1 MPNPGPGLAERRLNV
16 MESRAARGA
25 AHADTKKSFGLDWK
39 SLKSNTS
46 KLEGKEN
53 ELVRNKEAV
62 KNRPL
67 TVQGHPVHD
76 TGNRKV
82 ERKTEGRKVDSQ
94 SSSSASVVKTAMTAA
109 APKKC
114 PVHGGD
120 TGSRTHAAA
129 ADKKPG
135 KLDYLS
141 KQLKSPS
148 LLSRTLTKKS
158 DDRTTNNEMGHKN
171 NTLKEKPKQTSSTDT
186 FAPRRP
192 ERSSI
197 RRHKSSTTINS
208 NNSSSSTE
216 QEQQHFQR
224 RWSFRL
230 PHTMKQPSSSSSGQ
244 AVSARPPPAQ
254 PDSSLTSS
262 SLSLLP
268 PPPPS
273 SAPSSS
279 SSSSSS
285 GLWGG
290 PLKIPDYFRVGDRA
304 RQ

>member
-1 MPNPGPGLAERRLNV
+1 MDTATTATRPGPSPATRPGPGPGLAERRLNV

-67 TVQGHPVHD
+67 TVQVRLHFPMLSSLCKMIYFLPVQGQPVHD

-129 ADKKPG
+129 ADKKVTWRPG
-135 KLDYLS
+135 IYFCNYSNCLLTIYHRCI
-141 KQLKSPS
+141 QLVSGFLALVFINLNYASCFLIDLFS
-148 LLSRTLTKKS
+148 L
-158 DDRTTNNEMGHKN
+158 
-171 NTLKEKPKQTSSTDT
+171 
-186 FAPRRP
+186 
-192 ERSSI
+192 
-197 RRHKSSTTINS
+197 
-208 NNSSSSTE
+208 
-216 QEQQHFQR
+216 
-224 RWSFRL
+224 
-230 PHTMKQPSSSSSGQ
+230 
-244 AVSARPPPAQ
+244 
-254 PDSSLTSS
+254 
-262 SLSLLP
+262 
-268 PPPPS
+268 
-273 SAPSSS
+273 
-279 SSSSSS
+279 
-285 GLWGG
+285 
-290 PLKIPDYFRVGDRA
+290 
-304 RQ
+304 